1 MSSSLDI
8 GGVVMMM
15 GECVDKAASRKY
27 RFRTLVVA
35 AAYMALTYASVRWL
49 HRQPA
54 LPWRYVIAILPVLPI
69 FLMPALVIE
78 YFRNLD
84 ELQKKI
90 QLEALGF
97 AFAAT
102 ALSTL
107 SYGFLQNAGLPDV
120 NWVWVWPIMAV
131 FWTIGLLAARWRYR

>member
-1 MSSSLDI
+1 M
-8 GGVVMMM
+8 V
-15 GECVDKAASRKY
+15 ECVDSAAGRKY
-27 RFRTLVVA
+27 KIRTLVVT
-35 AAYMALTYASVRWL
+35 AAYLALTYASVRWL

-54 LPWRYVIAILPVLPI
+54 TPWRYLIAVLPVLPI

-78 YFRNLD
+78 FLRNLE
-84 ELQKKI
+84 ELQRRI

-107 SYGFLQNAGLPDV
+107 TYGFLQNAGLPQL
-120 NWVWVWPIMAV
+120 NWIWVWPVMAG
-131 FWTIGLLAARWRYR
+131 FWTVGLLVAKWRYR